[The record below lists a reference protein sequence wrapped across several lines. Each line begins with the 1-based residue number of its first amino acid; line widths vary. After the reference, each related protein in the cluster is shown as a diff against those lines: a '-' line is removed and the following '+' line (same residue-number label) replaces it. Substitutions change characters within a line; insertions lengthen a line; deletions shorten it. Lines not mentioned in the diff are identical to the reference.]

1 MVSFFGPLPEPPPVP
16 SIPPQPRWV
25 APAHDVLPAS
35 LAVDLLLAV
44 GPSAALLLSRMA
56 VIGNGLELTLSA
68 TLTEPRPGAEDLM
81 HGPGQ
86 AGGEDALR
94 FGIAYEDGRRVE
106 AGPRSMERG
115 GGADLSLVHR
125 GGGGTGGH
133 WDQQLWLWPLPER
146 GDIIVVCRW
155 LEHELSEAWASI
167 DAAALADARSRSRPI
182 WT

>member
-1 MVSFFGPLPEPPPVP
+1 MTIPPWGSLAVVSFFGPLPEPPPVP

-44 GPSAALLLSRMA
+44 GPSAALWLSRMA

-86 AGGEDALR
+86 PGGEDACR
-94 FGIAYEDGRRVE
+94 
-106 AGPRSMERG
+106 AGPQRVREGIRRRAWRLGPRRRQRAGSCRG
-115 GGADLSLVHR
+115 VDVAGAAPVRAQRQSTDR
-125 GGGGTGGH
+125 EQAG
-133 WDQQLWLWPLPER
+133 
-146 GDIIVVCRW
+146 
-155 LEHELSEAWASI
+155 
-167 DAAALADARSRSRPI
+167 AALVDVDGAHQPHPAASGWRRRM
-182 WT
+182 